1 MQINFLKNIR
11 RTVKVAGFDQLE
23 VGAVF
28 QRQRTVPYQ
37 RGIDR
42 NTAARRLTVDL
53 VELYR
58 RYCAGFDQLIQHA
71 ARPHGGKLIGVAY
84 EDELAAVRQRVQQML
99 GQMDVEHGDLVGY
112 HKIGVQH
119 GRFSK
124 LAVSICKQTQR
135 LVNCRG
141 RLSCC
146 LLHAP
151 CRSSGWC
158 TANDG
163 SGRLELLINLQY
175 ELLDHGLARA
185 RPAGNDADGR
195 TQTGL
200 DRLLLLR
207 SEGYVQLAFDPSDLG
222 VKIGMDMC
230 IALADAFPHPHSD
243 LFLRFGRRI
252 TVSLILIQGD
262 FVPVQQLSAAR
273 NHHPLCNFPRFK

>member
-1 MQINFLKNIR
+1 MQINIFKNIC

-23 VGAVF
+23 IRTVF
-28 QRQRTVPYQ
+28 QRQHTVPYQ

-71 ARPHGGKLIGVAY
+71 ARPHGGKLVGIAY
-84 EDELAAVRQRVQQML
+84 QDELAAGRQSVQQML
-99 GQMDVEHGDLVGY
+99 GQMDIQHRHLVGY
-112 HKIGVQH
+112 HQIGVQH
-119 GRFSK
+119 VRFSK

-163 SGRLELLINLQY
+163 SGRLELLVNLQY
-175 ELLDHGLARA
+175 EPLYHGLART
-185 RPAGNDADGR
+185 RTAGDDTYWRA
-195 TQTGL
+195 QASL
-200 DRLLLLR
+200 YCLLLL
-207 SEGYVQLAFDPSDLG
+207 G
-222 VKIGMDMC
+222 
-230 IALADAFPHPHSD
+230 
-243 LFLRFGRRI
+243 
-252 TVSLILIQGD
+252 
-262 FVPVQQLSAAR
+262 
-273 NHHPLCNFPRFK
+273 